1 MASQSVQGLKYVVTL
16 GSRGM
21 ICQCPANADG
31 KKICKHVVGV
41 YKLLDIEWWKGRI
54 KKRIQIMRPKL
65 RCPNDKCRSKDVVDN
80 GKRKCKRKGLVQRH
94 LCNSCGRTFSGKAGF
109 KGRHFDETV
118 IIKAL
123 SMMATK
129 MSPEEV
135 CTQLRLDGIVI
146 DPSTIHRWTDHYSR
160 IMILFSN
167 TLRLDVGF
175 QWHVDELHF
184 KIRKQP
190 RYLFG
195 VMDGA
200 SRFVLSHE
208 ILKDKPGANPHGLFA
223 AAASRTLRLPR
234 ILVSDGLQAFIAP
247 AKKVFYRTCG
257 PRFVHIREVHLQNMF
272 NQNNVYERLNGEFED
287 RLKCVRGLKSEDPGL
302 IRLIIIYH
310 NFFRKHEGLENNMTP
325 ADAIGVD
332 IIPDKDSGLPPECAK
347 WSVFIQNAAIY
358 AASIR

>member
-1 MASQSVQGLKYVVTL
+1 MARQKAVTATKEETTKPKKGKQRRSKAQLDAIRMAGIQIACVAGAITALSSIRWNVASQSVQGLKYVVTL

-94 LCNSCGRTFSGKAGF
+94 PCNSCGRTFSGKAGF

-135 CTQLRLDGIVI
+135 CTQLRLYGIVI

-167 TLRLDVGF
+167 TLRLDAGF

-208 ILKDKPGANPHGLFA
+208 ILKEYLVKYSVYKDLGVVSQRHGLETTFA
-223 AAASRTLRLPR
+223 T
-234 ILVSDGLQAFIAP
+234 V
-247 AKKVFYRTCG
+247 
-257 PRFVHIREVHLQNMF
+257 
-272 NQNNVYERLNGEFED
+272 
-287 RLKCVRGLKSEDPGL
+287 L
-302 IRLIIIYH
+302 I
-310 NFFRKHEGLENNMTP
+310 
-325 ADAIGVD
+325 
-332 IIPDKDSGLPPECAK
+332 
-347 WSVFIQNAAIY
+347 
-358 AASIR
+358 

>member
-1 MASQSVQGLKYVVTL
+1 M
-16 GSRGM
+16 
-21 ICQCPANADG
+21 
-31 KKICKHVVGV
+31 
-41 YKLLDIEWWKGRI
+41 
-54 KKRIQIMRPKL
+54 
-65 RCPNDKCRSKDVVDN
+65 
-80 GKRKCKRKGLVQRH
+80 H
-94 LCNSCGRTFSGKAGF
+94 LCNSCGRTFSGVAGF

-167 TLRLDVGF
+167 TLRLDAGF

-184 KIRKQP
+184 KTRKQS

-223 AAASRTLRLPR
+223 AAASRTFRLPR
-234 ILVSDGLQAFIAP
+234 ILVSDGLQVFIAP

-287 RLKCVRGLKSEDPGL
+287 RLKCVWGLKSDDPGL
-302 IRLIIIYH
+302 IRLIIIHH
-310 NFFRKHEGLENNMTP
+310 NFFRKHGGLENNMTP
-325 ADAIGVD
+325 AEAIGVD
-332 IIPDKDSGLPPECAK
+332 IIPDKYSGLPPECAK